1 MYWCKS
7 VLLLVVMVV
16 CITAMTSAFR
26 CYKCDHYYRD
36 PGCDPFD
43 KSKVN
48 ITVCPGFNRV
58 AACLKTIR
66 EGKGNETI
74 TAVYTTAIITCMC

>member
-1 MYWCKS
+1 MYWFKS

-16 CITAMTSAFR
+16 YVIAMTSADFR
-26 CYKCDHYYRD
+26 CYDCYYGD

-48 ITVCPGFNRV
+48 ITVCRQHQF
-58 AACLKTIR
+58 AFACFKYIH
-66 EGKGNETI
+66 EGRGNETI